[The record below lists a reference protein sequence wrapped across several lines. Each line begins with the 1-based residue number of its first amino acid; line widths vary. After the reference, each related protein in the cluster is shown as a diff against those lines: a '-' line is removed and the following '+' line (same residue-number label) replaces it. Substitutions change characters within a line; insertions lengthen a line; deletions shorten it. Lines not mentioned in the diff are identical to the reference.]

1 MSEQQIFV
9 GIDVAKAQLDIALR
23 PTGERWAVPND
34 DPSITA
40 LVARLHAVHPTLIV
54 LEATGGYHR
63 AAVAALAAAGLPVVV
78 VNPRQTRDFAKAT
91 GQLAKTDALDARAL
105 AHFAEAVRPTPRL
118 LPTAQEEELR
128 ALLARRR
135 QLVAMRTAEG
145 NRLGS
150 ALPSLHADLQ
160 AHIAWLDERLAALD
174 DTLDT
179 TLRASPIWRERE
191 TLYRSVPGIGPVSA
205 RTLLLDLP
213 ELGTLSRQRIA
224 ALAGVAPFNC
234 DSGTMR
240 GRRAIWGGRAPLRA
254 TLYMATLV
262 AVRHNPVLKA
272 CYERLLAAGK
282 AKKVALVACMR
293 KLLTILNAMVKHQTP
308 WQPREVAIA

>member
-1 MSEQQIFV
+1 MWPKPNSILPCAPPGNAGPSPTTTPV
-9 GIDVAKAQLDIALR
+9 LPRWCPNSR
-23 PTGERWAVPND
+23 PAT
-34 DPSITA
+34 
-40 LVARLHAVHPTLIV
+40 PTLIV
-54 LEATGGYHR
+54 LEATGGFQR
-63 AAVAALAAAGLPVVV
+63 AVVAALAAAGLPVVV

-105 AHFAEAVRPTPRL
+105 AHFAEAVRPTPRP
-118 LPTAQEEELR
+118 LPSAQEADLR

-135 QLVAMRTAEG
+135 QLVAMRTAEV
-145 NRLGS
+145 NRLSS
-150 ALPSLHADLQ
+150 APPPVQADLA
-160 AHIAWLDERLAALD
+160 AHIAWLEQRLATLD
-174 DTLDT
+174 ETLDT
-179 TLRASPIWRERE
+179 TLRASPVWRERD

-224 ALAGVAPFNC
+224 ALAGVAPFNR

-262 AVRHNPVLKA
+262 AVRHNPVLQA